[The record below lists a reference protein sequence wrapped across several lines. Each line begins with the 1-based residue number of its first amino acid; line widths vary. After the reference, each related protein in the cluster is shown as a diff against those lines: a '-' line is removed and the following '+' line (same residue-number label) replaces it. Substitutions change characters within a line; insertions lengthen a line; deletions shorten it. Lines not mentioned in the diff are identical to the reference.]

1 MICIHLIKAIL
12 IQTVPSVCFCHVCF
26 YHLIIN
32 ETIVDIC
39 SYSLTTFN
47 EKNACL
53 KVKAL
58 SKFATGILKLEK

>member
-1 MICIHLIKAIL
+1 MHSFNKSDFDSNYTISL
-12 IQTVPSVCFCHVCF
+12 FCHVCF

-39 SYSLTTFN
+39 SYSLATFN